1 MYCLA
6 CRGGR
11 GGLIPST
18 HHWLLCLIYIV
29 PGTAFRQL
37 IELCQYHDHLM
48 RHAWLRPAMSSLC
61 FSRARSAERR
71 CHRAAR
77 PPCCQLSPASRVTL
91 STGGGRQII
100 HIIHPRRVR
109 VFCITNN
116 TNTVLY
122 IVLYYFLYFVLS
134 NPGCKA
140 QTQTERREARQ
151 SAASPA
157 WRRDHAENDSNVTTE
172 KKQGGYMING
182 GGKSA
187 KARE

>member
-1 MYCLA
+1 MA

-109 VFCITNN
+109 VF
-116 TNTVLY
+116 
-122 IVLYYFLYFVLS
+122 IVLRIIQIPYCILYCIIFCILYC
-134 NPGCKA
+134 PTLAAK
-140 QTQTERREARQ
+140 RKHRQ
-151 SAASPA
+151 SAARPGRA
-157 WRRDHAENDSNVTTE
+157 PRVQPGAGTMPKTT
-172 KKQGGYMING
+172 
-182 GGKSA
+182 A
-187 KARE
+187 T

>member
-1 MYCLA
+1 MYF
-6 CRGGR
+6 
-11 GGLIPST
+11 
-18 HHWLLCLIYIV
+18 V
-29 PGTAFRQL
+29 
-37 IELCQYHDHLM
+37 
-48 RHAWLRPAMSSLC
+48 
-61 FSRARSAERR
+61 
-71 CHRAAR
+71 
-77 PPCCQLSPASRVTL
+77 
-91 STGGGRQII
+91 
-100 HIIHPRRVR
+100 
-109 VFCITNN
+109 ITNN
-116 TNTVLY
+116 TNAVLY